1 LHLSSAS
8 EGDDGLKNGSV
19 VDDLILLYVQVI
31 NKSLA
36 SARNLFT
43 LSDHIL
49 GFLQQLEGRFSE
61 EQLVDCLTQIIQT
74 ASIGQEEALEAMNDL
89 RDVRKKLNQ
98 VYSMCCCCWN
108 SFLTT

>member
-1 LHLSSAS
+1 MHLSSAS

-61 EQLVDCLTQIIQT
+61 EQLVDCVTQIIQA

-98 VYSMCCCCWN
+98 VYSLYAAAGTR
-108 SFLTT
+108 F

>member
-1 LHLSSAS
+1 M
-8 EGDDGLKNGSV
+8 KNGSV

-61 EQLVDCLTQIIQT
+61 EQLVDCVTQIIQA

-98 VYSMCCCCWN
+98 VYSLYAAAGTR
-108 SFLTT
+108 F

>member
-1 LHLSSAS
+1 
-8 EGDDGLKNGSV
+8 LKNGSV

-61 EQLVDCLTQIIQT
+61 EQLVDCVTQIIQA

-98 VYSMCCCCWN
+98 VYSLYAAAGTR
-108 SFLTT
+108 F

>member
-1 LHLSSAS
+1 M
-8 EGDDGLKNGSV
+8 KNGSV

-61 EQLVDCLTQIIQT
+61 EQLVDCLTQIIQA

-98 VYSMCCCCWN
+98 VYSLYAAAGTR
-108 SFLTT
+108 F